1 MTTQQEVF
9 KATQKAQLETMR
21 QELAERIRAQL
32 HSSEDP
38 ELMSLA
44 RHMAEVDD
52 EHVADQ
58 LMNADVALLTH
69 ELKEL
74 REIDLALQRIANGT
88 YGICSECGRMIDPA
102 RLSARPV
109 ARMCVP
115 CKTAFEKRRGIVMS
129 AVV

>member
-1 MTTQQEVF
+1 MHQEVD
-9 KATQKAQLETMR
+9 KAALKARLETMR
-21 QELAERIRAQL
+21 QELAGRIRVQL

-58 LMNADVALLTH
+58 LMNADIAMLTH
-69 ELKEL
+69 ELREL

-88 YGICSECGRMIDPA
+88 YGICGDCGRMIDTA

-109 ARMCVP
+109 ARLCAR
-115 CKTAFEKRRGIVMS
+115 CKAAFEKRRGIVMS